1 MSSWHEN
8 SNLIQRQGIN
18 LLGLCMASD
27 YGHVKSILTSPS
39 YFPLN
44 DGTVCLSV
52 LASLFKP
59 VQLLTRSVATG
70 VQGVSTCAKRLSR
83 FRSDISKLDMR
94 QMLNISRGADSWPI
108 CWRCSALNLFLLLL
122 TYRLLFLLFHPFD
135 SSLTVRLYDWSI
147 RVGYVWNTC
156 TKAQRTALTF
166 LRNL

>member
-108 CWRCSALNLFLLLL
+108 CWRCSALNLFCCC
-122 TYRLLFLLFHPFD
+122 
-135 SSLTVRLYDWSI
+135 SLT
-147 RVGYVWNTC
+147 GYCFCCFTHSTHRWQSDC
-156 TKAQRTALTF
+156 TIGASG
-166 LRNL
+166 